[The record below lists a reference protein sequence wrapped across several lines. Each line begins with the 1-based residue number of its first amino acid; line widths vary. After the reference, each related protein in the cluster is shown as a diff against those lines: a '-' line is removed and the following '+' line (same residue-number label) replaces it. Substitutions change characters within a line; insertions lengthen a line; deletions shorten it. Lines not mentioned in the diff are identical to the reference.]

1 MPFVL
6 PGREGAKYI
15 FIFMQHFS
23 FFGVMTEKI
32 FMKQYLDLLQYVLDH
47 GTERQDRTGTG
58 TVGVFGYQMRFDL
71 SQGFPVL
78 TTKKLHLRSIIYE
91 LLWFLRGDT
100 NIKYLKDHGVSIWDE
115 WADAEGNLGPVYGS
129 QWRSWPD
136 GRGGTIDQIANVVEQ
151 IKTNPYSRRLMVT
164 AWNPAE
170 IEEMALPPCHC
181 LFQFYVSDGKLSCQL
196 YQRSAD
202 IFLGVPFNIAS
213 YALLTMMMAQVC
225 GLEPGEFVHTFGDA
239 HIYKNHMDQVHLQ
252 LTREPRPL
260 PTMHINPE
268 RKSIFDFEYEDFR
281 LEGYDPHPHIKGE
294 VSV

>member
-1 MPFVL
+1 
-6 PGREGAKYI
+6 
-15 FIFMQHFS
+15 
-23 FFGVMTEKI
+23 
-32 FMKQYLDLLQYVLDH
+32 MKQYLNLLQHVLDH

-71 SQGFPVL
+71 DKGFPVL

-151 IKTNPYSRRLMVT
+151 IKANPYSRRLMVT

-170 IEEMALPPCHC
+170 IEDMALPPCHC

-225 GLEPGEFVHTFGDA
+225 GLKPGEFVHTFGDA
-239 HIYKNHMDQVHLQ
+239 HIYKNHLDQVHLQ
-252 LTREPRPL
+252 LTREPRSL